1 MPVNAVGREIPR
13 EIDGKKLI
21 PFGGAY
27 ARKPEGRLHA
37 PKIPP
42 LIRPGESK
50 VLPSLDDAIEK
61 AGITDGMTLSFH
73 HHFRDGDLLV
83 NMVLEKLA
91 KKGIKDLKMAHI
103 ALFPVHEP
111 LVKYIENGVI
121 TSTEG
126 SLNGPTGRAIS
137 MGKLKGLATL
147 RSHGGRVRAVKAG
160 EIEIDVNFIAA
171 PTADTYGN
179 CNGFWGKSPCGPLS
193 YAMIDAEHAD
203 TVIAV
208 TDNLVQYPALPF
220 SIPQT
225 QVDYVTTVDN
235 IGIPEKIVSGTTQIT
250 RSPARLKIA
259 RQAIQLIKEA
269 GYIKDGMSFQAGAGG
284 VSLAATKFLG
294 DAMRKEGVKGSF
306 AMGGT
311 TRYVTDM
318 LRDGLID
325 TIFDAQL
332 FDLYALDSLRNNPK
346 HVEVSSEMYADIHTK
361 GTIVNRVDVSFLGA
375 TEIDT
380 DFNVNVNTHSDGWL
394 LHGTGG
400 HQDVAAGSDFTMI
413 LAPSFR
419 GRVPIITD
427 SVTTVTTPGETIDA
441 IVTERGIAINPR
453 REDILD
459 RLHGSTLPIMPI
471 EDLMKRVRR
480 ITGVP
485 KKPEFEDRIVAVIE
499 YRDGTVIDVVRQKK
513 MK

>member
-1 MPVNAVGREIPR
+1 M
-13 EIDGKKLI
+13 
-21 PFGGAY
+21 
-27 ARKPEGRLHA
+27 
-37 PKIPP
+37 
-42 LIRPGESK
+42 
-50 VLPSLDDAIEK
+50 
-61 AGITDGMTLSFH
+61 
-73 HHFRDGDLLV
+73 
-83 NMVLEKLA
+83 
-91 KKGIKDLKMAHI
+91 
-103 ALFPVHEP
+103 
-111 LVKYIENGVI
+111 
-121 TSTEG
+121 
-126 SLNGPTGRAIS
+126 
-137 MGKLKGLATL
+137 
-147 RSHGGRVRAVKAG
+147 
-160 EIEIDVNFIAA
+160 
-171 PTADTYGN
+171 
-179 CNGFWGKSPCGPLS
+179 
-193 YAMIDAEHAD
+193 
-203 TVIAV
+203 
-208 TDNLVQYPALPF
+208 
-220 SIPQT
+220 
-225 QVDYVTTVDN
+225 DYVTTVDK
-235 IGIPEKIVSGTTQIT
+235 IGVPEKIVSGTTQIT

-269 GYIKDGMSFQAGAGG
+269 GYLKDGMSFQAGAGG

-294 DAMRKEGVKGSF
+294 DAMRKEGIKGSF

-318 LRDGLID
+318 LKEGLIS

-332 FDLYALDSLRNNPK
+332 FDLYALESLRNNSK

-453 REDILD
+453 REEILD
-459 RLHGSTLPIMPI
+459 RLHGSSLPIMPI
-471 EDLMKRVRR
+471 EDLMKKVQR

-485 KKPEFEDRIVAVIE
+485 EKPEFEERIVAVIE

-513 MK
+513 MR